1 MANISI
7 RLNQQEE
14 ELFKGY
20 AELTG
25 ENLSTLFKEALKKSI
40 DDEYDLQVYKEAYK
54 EYQQDPVTI
63 SHADFKKELGFWKN
77 TMLNTQ
83 KEHKNKSRN

>member
-1 MANISI
+1 MATISI

-25 ENLSTLFKEALKKSI
+25 ENLSTLFKALMMNTIFRYTKKHIKSI
-40 DDEYDLQVYKEAYK
+40 SKIQ
-54 EYQQDPVTI
+54 
-63 SHADFKKELGFWKN
+63 
-77 TMLNTQ
+77 
-83 KEHKNKSRN
+83 

>member
-1 MANISI
+1 MATISI

-40 DDEYDLQVYKEAYK
+40 DDEYDLQVYK
-54 EYQQDPVTI
+54 DPVTI
-63 SHADFKKELGFWKN
+63 SHADFKKELGF
-77 TMLNTQ
+77 
-83 KEHKNKSRN
+83 

>member
-1 MANISI
+1 MATISI

-63 SHADFKKELGFWKN
+63 SHADFLKELGF
-77 TMLNTQ
+77 
-83 KEHKNKSRN
+83 

>member
-1 MANISI
+1 MATISI

-25 ENLSTLFKEALKKSI
+25 ENLSTLFKEALKKALMMNTIFRYTKKHIKSI
-40 DDEYDLQVYKEAYK
+40 SKIQ
-54 EYQQDPVTI
+54 
-63 SHADFKKELGFWKN
+63 
-77 TMLNTQ
+77 
-83 KEHKNKSRN
+83 

>member
-1 MANISI
+1 MATISI

-25 ENLSTLFKEALKKSI
+25 ENLSTLFKEKSI

-63 SHADFKKELGFWKN
+63 SHADFKKELGF
-77 TMLNTQ
+77 
-83 KEHKNKSRN
+83 

>member
-1 MANISI
+1 MATISI

-20 AELTG
+20 AEITG

-40 DDEYDLQVYKEAYK
+40 DDEYDLQAYKEAYK
-54 EYQQDPVTI
+54 EYQQDSETI
-63 SHADFKKELGFWKN
+63 SHADFKKELG
-77 TMLNTQ
+77 L
-83 KEHKNKSRN
+83 

>member
-1 MANISI
+1 MSTISI

-25 ENLSTLFKEALKKSI
+25 ENLSTLFKEALKKNI
-40 DDEYDLQVYKEAYK
+40 EDEYDIQVYKEAHEEYK
-54 EYQQDPVTI
+54 QDPETI
-63 SHADFKKELGFWKN
+63 SHADFKKELGF
-77 TMLNTQ
+77 
-83 KEHKNKSRN
+83 